1 MIVEMTVRFEVDVPD
16 YPTVSRISG
25 YDLSDAIRDVAERHG
40 ARRHRGVVVV
50 SKYPHDPNI
59 GYGITI
65 DTAWA
70 ARAPAPG
77 I

>member
-1 MIVEMTVRFEVDVPD
+1 MIVEMTVRFEVDVPNSR
-16 YPTVSRISG
+16 TVSRITG
-25 YDLSDAIRDVAERHG
+25 YALNDALRDVVERYG

-50 SKYPHDPNI
+50 SKYPHDPDI

-70 ARAPAPG
+70 ARAPAPEV
-77 I
+77 